1 MIGGILA
8 GISAG
13 LVLPV
18 QTTINTRLG
27 RRAGSVFVASLISFS
42 VGTLVL
48 LAALGVAR
56 PGISWDVL
64 PGQPWWI
71 WVGGL
76 CGVAFLT
83 FNIVLMRALGASS
96 AVVLPIVGQ
105 VIGGVLIDATGA
117 FGATQVPL
125 GPARSAGALL
135 VVLGAALANMR
146 PRRGRPQDIDEGA
159 PGALRVVA
167 LGGAAVLTGTLSA
180 IQATVNGRLG
190 VVAGSPLFA
199 ATVSFVVGTL
209 ALVFIVA
216 SLRVRPDLRG
226 VAAAEPWWIWSGG
239 ALGAGFVLAN
249 SAIAPVLGTGL
260 TVSVVLLGQIVSGL
274 LVDQVGLLGAPR
286 RPVGALRVLGAL
298 TVLAGVV
305 LVRLV

>member
-146 PRRGRPQDIDEGA
+146 PRRGRPQDIDEGSGWW
-159 PGALRVVA
+159 PW
-167 LGGAAVLTGTLSA
+167 
-180 IQATVNGRLG
+180 
-190 VVAGSPLFA
+190 
-199 ATVSFVVGTL
+199 VG
-209 ALVFIVA
+209 
-216 SLRVRPDLRG
+216 
-226 VAAAEPWWIWSGG
+226 
-239 ALGAGFVLAN
+239 
-249 SAIAPVLGTGL
+249 
-260 TVSVVLLGQIVSGL
+260 
-274 LVDQVGLLGAPR
+274 PR
-286 RPVGALRVLGAL
+286 S
-298 TVLAGVV
+298 
-305 LVRLV
+305 

>member
-1 MIGGILA
+1 MIGGVLA
-8 GISAG
+8 GISVG

-27 RRAGSVFVASLISFS
+27 RRMGSVFAASLVSFS

-48 LAALGVAR
+48 LVALGVTR
-56 PGISWDVL
+56 PGIAWDTL
-64 PGQPWWI
+64 PRQPWWI
-71 WVGGL
+71 WSGGL

-105 VIGGVLIDATGA
+105 VVGGVLIDATGA
-117 FGATQVPL
+117 LGATRVAL
-125 GPARSAGALL
+125 GPTRGAGALL
-135 VVLGAALANMR
+135 VVLGAVLANMR
-146 PRRGRPQDIDEGA
+146 PRRGGVSADDQGG
-159 PGALRVVA
+159 PGRLRVLA

-180 IQATVNGRLG
+180 VQATVNGRLG
-190 VVAGSPLFA
+190 VVSGSALLA
-199 ATVSFVVGTL
+199 AAVSFVVGTL
-209 ALVFIVA
+209 TLVVVVSA
-216 SLRVRPDLRG
+216 LRVQPRLRE
-226 VAAAEPWWIWSGG
+226 VTATEPWWIWIGG
-239 ALGAGFVLAN
+239 VLGAGFVLAN

-260 TVSVVLLGQIVSGL
+260 TVSVVLLGQIVLGL
-274 LVDQVGLLGAPR
+274 VVDHVGLLGAPR

-298 TVLAGVV
+298 TVLAGVA

>member
-1 MIGGILA
+1 M
-8 GISAG
+8 
-13 LVLPV
+13 
-18 QTTINTRLG
+18 
-27 RRAGSVFVASLISFS
+27 
-42 VGTLVL
+42 
-48 LAALGVAR
+48 
-56 PGISWDVL
+56 
-64 PGQPWWI
+64 
-71 WVGGL
+71 
-76 CGVAFLT
+76 
-83 FNIVLMRALGASS
+83 
-96 AVVLPIVGQ
+96 
-105 VIGGVLIDATGA
+105 
-117 FGATQVPL
+117 
-125 GPARSAGALL
+125 
-135 VVLGAALANMR
+135 
-146 PRRGRPQDIDEGA
+146 
-159 PGALRVVA
+159 VA

>member
-1 MIGGILA
+1 MIGGVLA

-18 QTTINTRLG
+18 QTTTNTRLG
-27 RRAGSVFVASLISFS
+27 RRAGSVFVASLVSFS
-42 VGTLVL
+42 VGTLTL
-48 LAALGVAR
+48 FLALALTR
-56 PGISWDVL
+56 PGIDLGVL
-64 PGQPWWI
+64 PRQPWWI

-117 FGATQVPL
+117 FGATRVPL
-125 GPARSAGALL
+125 GPARAAGALL

-146 PRRGRPQDIDEGA
+146 PRRGAPTATDEGG
-159 PGALRVVA
+159 PGPLKVVA

-180 IQATVNGRLG
+180 VQATVNGRLG
-190 VVAGSPLFA
+190 VVSASALFA

-209 ALVFIVA
+209 ALAVIVVVMGA
-216 SLRVRPDLRG
+216 RPDLRG
-226 VAAAEPWWIWSGG
+226 VGRAEPWWVWSGG

-274 LVDQVGLLGAPR
+274 VVDHLGLLGAPR
-286 RPVGALRVLGAL
+286 RPVGAQRVLGAL